1 MEGVTEYVYAFGSEL
16 IAPEHMAAQTKL
28 ASSFINFQ
36 SVSRE
41 AVSPLDDGFCGEVK
55 IFPSYQTAL
64 YFMQLKMSDTVTK
77 CIVYPN
83 ADDIAGINTGTL
95 FMMLNT
101 VSFESSCRELLTGL
115 SLRYVLDRLRW
126 LTGVD
131 TATKRATSRRASW
144 AWTRTC

>member
-28 ASSFINFQ
+28 AS
-36 SVSRE
+36 
-41 AVSPLDDGFCGEVK
+41 PLDDSFCGEVK
-55 IFPSYQTAL
+55 IFPSYQTVL
-64 YFMQLKMSDTVTK
+64 YFIQLKMSDTVTK

-95 FMMLNT
+95 FMMFNT

-115 SLRYVLDRLRW
+115 SLRYALDRLRW